1 MGGRPPGSEIHR
13 MILLTFRDLVYRR
26 TRFIVVTILGAVVFA
41 LLFVMTGLVN
51 QFNLEPAD
59 TVEQFGAEHWV
70 LPEGV
75 TAPFTSVSVMP
86 AAAFDAV
93 DAATKSPVVITRSS
107 VARRDGE
114 VPEEVVLVG
123 FEPGGI
129 GAPKVVEGRAP
140 EVEGEVSLD
149 RTLGIDVGTEI
160 TMSGKPL
167 TVVGLTTDTTVLAG
181 IPFAF
186 LVLPEAQMLAF
197 TTTEVIGAVLVSG
210 ELGPLPEGLASV
222 SSDEVVAQTLQPLD
236 GAIASIDLVRAL
248 LWVVAAIIVG
258 AVVYLSALDRQ
269 RDFAVLKAVG
279 TPNSSLLGSLAVQ
292 AVLIALGAV
301 ALAAIIQIFLA
312 PRFPLPVTVPAR
324 AFWQLPLLA
333 VLMALAAG
341 AIGMRKVLRSD
352 PSQAFSGAA

>member
-1 MGGRPPGSEIHR
+1 
-13 MILLTFRDLVYRR
+13 MILLTFRDLVYRK
-26 TRFIVVTILGAVVFA
+26 TRFIVVTVLGAVVFA

-59 TVEQFGAEHWV
+59 TVEQFGAEQWV

-75 TAPFTSVSVMP
+75 SAPFTSVSVMP
-86 AAAFDAV
+86 AAALDAV

-107 VARRDGE
+107 VAQGDGE
-114 VPEEVVLVG
+114 MPEEVVLVG
-123 FEPGGI
+123 FESGGL
-129 GAPKVVEGRAP
+129 GGPQVVEGRAP
-140 EVEGEVSLD
+140 QAAGEVALD
-149 RTLGIDVGTEI
+149 RTLDIDVGTDI
-160 TMSGKPL
+160 TVAGEPF
-167 TVVGLTTDTTVLAG
+167 TVVGSTDATTVLAG
-181 IPFAF
+181 IPFAY
-186 LVLPEAQMLAF
+186 VGLPEAQMLAF
-197 TTTEVIGAVLVSG
+197 TSTEVISSVLVSG
-210 ELGPLPEGLASV
+210 ELGPLPDGLASL
-222 SSDEVVAQTLQPLD
+222 SSDDVVDQTLQPLE

-248 LWVVAAIIVG
+248 LWIVAAIIVG

-279 TPNSSLLGSLAVQ
+279 TPNSSLLGSLALQ

-333 VLMALAAG
+333 VVMALAAG

>member
-1 MGGRPPGSEIHR
+1 ML
-13 MILLTFRDLVYRR
+13 LLTFRDLVYRK

-51 QFNLEPAD
+51 QFNLEPAEA
-59 TVEQFGAEHWV
+59 VEQFGADEWV
-70 LPEGV
+70 LPDGV

-86 AAAFDAV
+86 VAAFDAV

-107 VARRDGE
+107 VSDGGT
-114 VPEEVVLVG
+114 PEEVVLVG
-123 FEPGGI
+123 FESDGL
-129 GAPKVVEGRAP
+129 GAPQVVEGRPP
-140 EVEGEVSLD
+140 EAEGEVALD
-149 RTLGIDVGTEI
+149 RALDIDVGTSV
-160 TMSGKPL
+160 TVSGEPF
-167 TVVGLTTDTTVLAG
+167 TVVGLTEKTTVLAG
-181 IPFAF
+181 IPFAY
-186 LVLPEAQMLAF
+186 LALPEAQILAF
-197 TTTEVIGAVLVSG
+197 TSTDVISSVLVSG
-210 ELGPLPEGLASV
+210 ELGALPDGLASL
-222 SSDEVVAQTLQPLD
+222 SSDDVVDQTLQPLE

-248 LWVVAAIIVG
+248 LWIVAAIIVG

-279 TPNSSLLGSLAVQ
+279 ASNGSLLGSLALQ

-301 ALAAIIQIFLA
+301 ALAAVIQIFLA
-312 PRFPLPVTVPAR
+312 PQFPLPVTVPSS

-333 VLMALAAG
+333 VVMALAAG

>member
-1 MGGRPPGSEIHR
+1 ML
-13 MILLTFRDLVYRR
+13 LLTFRDLMYRK

-51 QFNLEPAD
+51 QFNLEPAE
-59 TVEQFGAEHWV
+59 TVEQFGADHWV

-75 TAPFTSVSVMP
+75 SAPFTSVSVMP
-86 AAAFDAV
+86 ATALDAV
-93 DAATKSPVVITRSS
+93 DAETKSPVVITRSS
-107 VARRDGE
+107 LSDGGT
-114 VPEEVVLVG
+114 PEEVVLIG
-123 FEPGGI
+123 FVPGGV
-129 GAPKVVEGRAP
+129 GAPQIVEGRAP
-140 EVEGEVSLD
+140 DGPGEVAVD
-149 RTLGIDVGTEI
+149 RTADVEVGDDVALAGE
-160 TMSGKPL
+160 PF
-167 TVVGLTTDTTVLAG
+167 TVVGLTENTTVLAG
-181 IPFAF
+181 IPFTY
-186 LVLPEAQMLAF
+186 LTLPDAQVLAF
-197 TTTEVIGAVLVSG
+197 TTTQVISSVLVAG
-210 ELGPLPEGLASV
+210 DLGPLPEGLASLTP
-222 SSDEVVAQTLQPLD
+222 DDVVEQTLAPLD

-248 LWVVAAIIVG
+248 LWIVAAIIVG

-279 TPNSSLLGSLAVQ
+279 TSNSSLLGSLALQ

-312 PRFPLPVTVPAR
+312 PQFPLPVTVPTR

-333 VLMALAAG
+333 VVMALAAG

>member
-1 MGGRPPGSEIHR
+1 ML
-13 MILLTFRDLVYRR
+13 LLTFRDLVYRK
-26 TRFIVVTILGAVVFA
+26 TRFIVVTVLGAVVFA

-59 TVEQFGAEHWV
+59 TVEQFGADEWV

-75 TAPFTSVSVMP
+75 SAPFTSVSVMP

-107 VARRDGE
+107 LSDGGT
-114 VPEEVVLVG
+114 PEEVVLVG
-123 FEPGGI
+123 FEPGGL
-129 GAPKVVEGRAP
+129 GAPQIVEGRAP
-140 EVEGEVSLD
+140 EGPGEAAVDVTAGVEVGDDVALAGE
-149 RTLGIDVGTEI
+149 
-160 TMSGKPL
+160 PF
-167 TVVGLTTDTTVLAG
+167 TVVGLTENTTVLAG
-181 IPFAF
+181 IPFTY
-186 LVLPEAQMLAF
+186 LTLPEAQMLAF
-197 TTTEVIGAVLVSG
+197 TTTQVISSVLVSG
-210 ELGPLPEGLASV
+210 DLGPLPPGLASLT
-222 SSDEVVAQTLQPLD
+222 SDDVVEQTLAPLD

-248 LWVVAAIIVG
+248 LWIVAAIIVG

-279 TPNSSLLGSLAVQ
+279 TSNSSLLGSLALQ

-312 PRFPLPVTVPAR
+312 PQFPLPVTVPSR

-333 VLMALAAG
+333 VIMALAAG

>member
-1 MGGRPPGSEIHR
+1 ML
-13 MILLTFRDLVYRR
+13 LLTFRDLVYRK

-51 QFNLEPAD
+51 QFNLEPAE
-59 TVEQFGAEHWV
+59 TVEQFGADEWV

-75 TAPFTSVSVMP
+75 SAPFTSVSVMP
-86 AAAFDAV
+86 FAAFDAV

-107 VARRDGE
+107 VSDGGT
-114 VPEEVVLVG
+114 PEEVVLVG
-123 FEPGGI
+123 FEPGGL
-129 GAPKVVEGRAP
+129 GSPQVVEGRAP
-140 EVEGEVSLD
+140 EAGGEVALD
-149 RTLGIDVGTEI
+149 RTLDIEVGTDI
-160 TMSGKPL
+160 TVSGEPF
-167 TVVGLTTDTTVLAG
+167 TVVGLTEDTTVLAG
-181 IPFAF
+181 IPFAY
-186 LVLPEAQMLAF
+186 LTLPEAQVLAF
-197 TTTEVIGAVLVSG
+197 TSTDVISSVLVSG
-210 ELGPLPEGLASV
+210 ELGPLPDGLVSL
-222 SSDEVVAQTLQPLD
+222 SSDAVVAQTLQPLE

-248 LWVVAAIIVG
+248 LWIVAAIIVG

-279 TPNSSLLGSLAVQ
+279 ASNGSLLGSLALQ
-292 AVLIALGAV
+292 AVMIALGAV

-312 PRFPLPVTVPAR
+312 PQFPLPVTVPSS

-333 VLMALAAG
+333 VVMALAAG

>member
-1 MGGRPPGSEIHR
+1 
-13 MILLTFRDLVYRR
+13 MILLTFRDLVYRK
-26 TRFIVVTILGAVVFA
+26 TRFIVVTVLGAVVFA

-51 QFNLEPAD
+51 QFNLEPAE
-59 TVEQFGAEHWV
+59 TVEQFGADHWV

-75 TAPFTSVSVMP
+75 SAPFTSVSVMP
-86 AAAFDAV
+86 AAALDAV

-107 VARRDGE
+107 VADGGT
-114 VPEEVVLVG
+114 PEEVVLVG
-123 FEPGGI
+123 FEPDGL
-129 GAPKVVEGRAP
+129 GAPQVVEGRAP
-140 EVEGEVSLD
+140 QAVGEVALD

>member
-1 MGGRPPGSEIHR
+1 ML
-13 MILLTFRDLVYRR
+13 LLTFRDLVYRK
-26 TRFIVVTILGAVVFA
+26 TRFIVVTVLGAVVFA

-59 TVEQFGAEHWV
+59 TVEQFGADEWV

-75 TAPFTSVSVMP
+75 SAPFTSVSVMP
-86 AAAFDAV
+86 ATALDAV
-93 DAATKSPVVITRSS
+93 DAETKSPVVITRSS
-107 VARRDGE
+107 LSDGGT
-114 VPEEVVLVG
+114 PEEVVLVG
-123 FEPGGI
+123 FEPGGL
-129 GAPKVVEGRAP
+129 GAPQIVEGRAP
-140 EVEGEVSLD
+140 EGPGEVAA
-149 RTLGIDVGTEI
+149 DVTADVEVGDDVALAGE
-160 TMSGKPL
+160 PF
-167 TVVGLTTDTTVLAG
+167 TVVGLTENTTVLAG
-181 IPFAF
+181 IPFTY
-186 LVLPEAQMLAF
+186 LTLPDAQMLAF
-197 TTTEVIGAVLVSG
+197 TTTQVISSVLVAG
-210 ELGPLPEGLASV
+210 DLGPLPPGLASLTP
-222 SSDEVVAQTLQPLD
+222 DDVVEQTLAPLD

-248 LWVVAAIIVG
+248 LWIVAAIIVG

-279 TPNSSLLGSLAVQ
+279 TSNASLLGSLALQ

-312 PRFPLPVTVPAR
+312 PQFPLPVTVPNR

-333 VLMALAAG
+333 IVMALAAG

>member
-1 MGGRPPGSEIHR
+1 ML
-13 MILLTFRDLVYRR
+13 LLTFRDLVYRK
-26 TRFIVVTILGAVVFA
+26 TRFVVVTILGAVVFA

-59 TVEQFGAEHWV
+59 TVEQFGADEWV

-75 TAPFTSVSVMP
+75 SAPFTSVSVMP

-107 VARRDGE
+107 LSDGGT
-114 VPEEVVLVG
+114 PEEVVLIG
-123 FEPGGI
+123 FEPGGL
-129 GAPKVVEGRAP
+129 GTPQVVEGRAP
-140 EVEGEVSLD
+140 EGPGEVAA
-149 RTLGIDVGTEI
+149 DVTADVEVGDDVALAGE
-160 TMSGKPL
+160 PF
-167 TVVGLTTDTTVLAG
+167 TVVGLTENTTVLAG
-181 IPFAF
+181 IPFAY
-186 LVLPEAQMLAF
+186 LTLPDAQMLAF
-197 TTTEVIGAVLVSG
+197 TTTQVISSVLVAG
-210 ELGPLPEGLASV
+210 DLGPLPPGLASLTP
-222 SSDEVVAQTLQPLD
+222 DDVVEQTLQPLD

-248 LWVVAAIIVG
+248 LWIVAAIIVG

-279 TPNSSLLGSLAVQ
+279 TSNSSLLGSLALQ

-312 PRFPLPVTVPAR
+312 PQFPLPVTVPNR

-333 VLMALAAG
+333 VIMALAAG

-352 PSQAFSGAA
+352 PSEAFSGAA

>member
-1 MGGRPPGSEIHR
+1 
-13 MILLTFRDLVYRR
+13 MILLTFRDLMYRK
-26 TRFIVVTILGAVVFA
+26 TRFIVVTVLGAVVFA

-59 TVEQFGAEHWV
+59 TVEQFGADEWV

-75 TAPFTSVSVMP
+75 SAPFTSVSVMP
-86 AAAFDAV
+86 AAALDAV
-93 DAATKSPVVITRSS
+93 DAATKSPVVISRSS
-107 VARRDGE
+107 VAEGGE
-114 VPEEVVLVG
+114 PEEVVLVG
-123 FEPGGI
+123 FEPGGL
-129 GAPKVVEGRAP
+129 GAPQVVEGREPDAA
-140 EVEGEVSLD
+140 GEVALD
-149 RTLGIDVGTEI
+149 RSAGIDLDAAVTVG
-160 TMSGKPL
+160 GQPF
-167 TVVGLTTDTTVLAG
+167 TVVGLTEDTTVLAG
-181 IPFAF
+181 IPFAY
-186 LVLPEAQMLAF
+186 LTLPEAQLLAF
-197 TTTEVIGAVLVSG
+197 TSTEVISSVLVSG
-210 ELGPLPEGLASV
+210 ELGPLPAGLASLT
-222 SSDEVVAQTLQPLD
+222 SDEVVDQTLQPLE

-248 LWVVAAIIVG
+248 LWIVAAIIVG

-279 TPNSSLLGSLAVQ
+279 TPNSSLLGSLALQ

-312 PRFPLPVTVPAR
+312 PQFPLPVTVPTR

-333 VLMALAAG
+333 VVMALAAG

>member
-1 MGGRPPGSEIHR
+1 ML
-13 MILLTFRDLVYRR
+13 LLTFRDLMYRK
-26 TRFIVVTILGAVVFA
+26 TRFVVVTILGAVVFA

-59 TVEQFGAEHWV
+59 TVEQFGADQWV

-75 TAPFTSVSVMP
+75 SAPFTSLSVMP
-86 AAAFDAV
+86 AAALDAV

-107 VARRDGE
+107 LSDGGT
-114 VPEEVVLVG
+114 PEEVVLIG
-123 FEPGGI
+123 FEPGGL
-129 GAPKVVEGRAP
+129 GTPQVVEGRAP
-140 EVEGEVSLD
+140 EGPGEVAA
-149 RTLGIDVGTEI
+149 DVTADVEVGDDVALAGE
-160 TMSGKPL
+160 PF
-167 TVVGLTTDTTVLAG
+167 TVVGLTENTTVLAG
-181 IPFAF
+181 IPFTY
-186 LVLPEAQMLAF
+186 LTLPDAQMLAF
-197 TTTEVIGAVLVSG
+197 TTTQVISSVLVAG
-210 ELGPLPEGLASV
+210 DLGPLPPGLASLTPDDV
-222 SSDEVVAQTLQPLD
+222 IEQTLAPLD

-248 LWVVAAIIVG
+248 LWIVAAIIVG

-279 TPNSSLLGSLAVQ
+279 TSNSSLLGSLALQ

-312 PRFPLPVTVPAR
+312 PQFPLPVTVPSR

-333 VLMALAAG
+333 VIMALAAG